1 MFKHNYIT
9 LINIFI
15 FNKIMKSK
23 TVLKK
28 PPLPFNGNKKNWF
41 KYFQQAFKDDL
52 FNIKD
57 NTIIIDLFGGSGI
70 LSHWF
75 AHQYPHN
82 KIIYNDYDNYMSIY
96 TSDNINKL
104 NELLNKIRNII
115 ISKGIKKAEK
125 IDDTTEIFELIK
137 QYYQNYEENY
147 KISNLLTANLCYNNG
162 KLHIK
167 TQLFNKVIKENYE
180 YNENYIINQKN
191 IQIIHEDYKNVIEQF
206 KDNNNIFY
214 ILDPPYLATEKCYYN
229 DFWGIDNNIDVIRL
243 LMFNK
248 CIIFESDKSQILSLL
263 KLLKE
268 YVDFDYITTDLKNFI
283 NRNSKNK
290 EYAIISN
297 INKNNN

>member
-1 MFKHNYIT
+1 MFKYVY
-9 LINIFI
+9 FI
-15 FNKIMKSK
+15 FNQIMKSK
-23 TVLKK
+23 TIFKK

-52 FNIKD
+52 FNIND

-96 TSDNINKL
+96 TADNINKL

-115 ISKGIKKAEK
+115 NLKDIKKAEK
-125 IDDTTEIFELIK
+125 INDTNEIFKLIT
-137 QYYQNYEENY
+137 QYYPDYEQND
-147 KISNLLTANLCYNNG
+147 KIYNILSSNLCYTNRKIKDNYNLYNN
-162 KLHIK
+162 LR
-167 TQLFNKVIKENYE
+167 LSNYE

-206 KDNNNIFY
+206 KDNNNVFY

-229 DFWGIDNNIDVIRL
+229 DFWGIDNNIDVIKL

-248 CIIFESDKSQILSLL
+248 CIIFESDKSQILSLF

-268 YVDFDYITTDLKNFI
+268 YVKFDYITTDLKKLNP
-283 NRNSKNK
+283 NSKNK

>member
-1 MFKHNYIT
+1 
-9 LINIFI
+9 
-15 FNKIMKSK
+15 MKSK
-23 TVLKK
+23 TVLKR

-52 FNIKD
+52 FNIND

-96 TSDNINKL
+96 TADNINKL

-115 ISKGIKKAEK
+115 NLKGIKKGKK
-125 IDDTTEIFELIK
+125 INDTTEIFELIT
-137 QYYQNYEENY
+137 QYYPDYEQND
-147 KISNLLTANLCYNNG
+147 KINNVLSANLNYANR
-162 KLHIK
+162 KIK
-167 TQLFNKVIKENYE
+167 TNGDLYNKIIQSNYE

-206 KDNNNIFY
+206 KDKICETNQQAKSFNIFY

-229 DFWGIDNNIDVIRL
+229 DFWGIDNNIDVIKL
-243 LMFNK
+243 IMFNK
-248 CIIFESDKSQILSLL
+248 CISFESDKSQILSLL

-268 YVDFDYITTDLKNFI
+268 YVKFDYITTDLKNFI
-283 NRNSKNK
+283 NKNSKNK

-297 INKNNN
+297 IIKK